1 MNCCLRKNNTPD
13 LLHEVVYHFKDL
25 RVYVFR
31 YMHFIIKSRLAEEKI
46 IHAVSVKGHSRA
58 SGQLP
63 FTEENICFPDQGY
76 EINSGKEK
84 SKSWFSLQDFSYFI
98 KLWHFQGKST
108 LLHCHLCL
116 KKVCVS
122 SLIQV
127 YFSILFCKCN
137 HVANQME
144 GFYLLV
150 SIKTV
155 ACYMFKQR
163 Y

>member
-46 IHAVSVKGHSRA
+46 IHAVSVKGHSRT

-98 KLWHFQGKST
+98 KL
-108 LLHCHLCL
+108 
-116 KKVCVS
+116 
-122 SLIQV
+122 
-127 YFSILFCKCN
+127 
-137 HVANQME
+137 
-144 GFYLLV
+144 
-150 SIKTV
+150 
-155 ACYMFKQR
+155 
-163 Y
+163 